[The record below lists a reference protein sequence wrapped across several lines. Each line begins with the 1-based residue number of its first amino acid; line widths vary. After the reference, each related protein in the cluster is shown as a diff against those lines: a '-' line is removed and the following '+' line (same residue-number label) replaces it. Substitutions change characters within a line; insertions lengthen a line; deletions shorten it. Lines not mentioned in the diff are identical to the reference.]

1 MPDLLRD
8 KWEQNNSEGVVAKLK
23 EADAFQKSDPF
34 AAYKIYDEVLKE
46 AQKHKVADELFSKT
60 LADAEKSLDDPLS
73 ESPAQIRAGGSRE
86 ATPR

>member
-1 MPDLLRD
+1 MGAD
-8 KWEQNNSEGVVAKLK
+8 NSERVVAKLK

-60 LADAEKSLDDPLS
+60 LADAEKSRTTLYPKVQV
-73 ESPAQIRAGGSRE
+73 QIRGGNRK